1 MLYLNNFQE
10 PTAIMLRLTNHVKFH
25 YELKTANKNNYELS
39 KEFELRY
46 TELSMKQLM
55 ELY

>member
-1 MLYLNNFQE
+1 MLYLNNFHE
-10 PTAIMLRLTNHVKFH
+10 RTAIMLRLTNHVTFH
-25 YELKTANKNNYELS
+25 YKLKTANKNNHELS

-55 ELY
+55 E